1 MNTNIQDIQELQDF
15 KIIRTQDFTLFT
27 NDEFKIFVSKKC
39 IEIMAKRVEHLSKIQ
54 GEVLAA
60 IYQEHQERRLKQ

>member
-27 NDEFKIFVSKKC
+27 NDEFKIFVSKKG
-39 IEIMAKRVEHLSKIQ
+39 IEIMAKRVEHLSEMQ

-60 IYQEHQERRLKQ
+60 IY